1 MRTGLNSPV
10 LCLSCAC
17 LVLERACLI
26 LHGQARRRASSLSSR
41 SGRCNPRLH
50 HGLLTLCPA
59 PLVWRPATTLRA
71 RRGRWIRAPAT
82 WWLLMGHTSSARC
95 ARLCLRA
102 WPGLPPPLAHCVSH
116 TAWPTAFLGSLALWV
131 SGPFC
136 LALSASLCAVL
147 PVPCCLCRCCVGVA
161 CGGVGCVGVAS
172 GPQGQ

>member
-1 MRTGLNSPV
+1 MRTGLYSPTDRSCACLVLV

-41 SGRCNPRLH
+41 SGRCN
-50 HGLLTLCPA
+50 
-59 PLVWRPATTLRA
+59 A

-102 WPGLPPPLAHCVSH
+102 WPGLPPPLAHWVSH

-136 LALSASLCAVL
+136 LPVCRAACAVL
-147 PVPCCLCRCCVGVA
+147 FVQVLRRCLCRCCVGVA